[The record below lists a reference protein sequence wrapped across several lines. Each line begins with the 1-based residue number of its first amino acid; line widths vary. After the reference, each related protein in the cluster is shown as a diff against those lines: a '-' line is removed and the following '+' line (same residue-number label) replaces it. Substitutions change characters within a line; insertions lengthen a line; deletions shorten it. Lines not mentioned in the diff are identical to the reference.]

1 MSIIDDT
8 THTELGPDTLTVL
21 GRDEGPHFHFL
32 DNLATIKATAGST
45 GALTAVE
52 FRAPRGFGPPLH
64 VHRDED
70 EIVIVVD
77 GEVAFRSGDTEIVAT
92 AGATAYLPH
101 GVPHT
106 FQVLSDT
113 ATMTSITASV
123 AGAPRFDQFVGA
135 VGDGVDEPVMP
146 EPAPVDP
153 AHLARMCDQFGMDV
167 LGPPPAPL
175 AD

>member
-1 MSIIDDT
+1 MSIINDT
-8 THTELGPDTLTVL
+8 NSAELDPDTLTVL
-21 GRDEGPHFHFL
+21 GRDEGQHFHFL

-70 EIVIVVD
+70 EIVIVLE

-101 GVPHT
+101 AVPHS

-113 ATMTSITASV
+113 ARMTSITASA
-123 AGAPRFDQFVGA
+123 AGAPRFDRFVGA
-135 VGDGVDEPVMP
+135 VGDAIDEPVMP
-146 EPAPVDP
+146 EPSPVDP
-153 AHLARMCDQFGMDV
+153 ARLARMCDEFGMDV